1 MLNDDPSMSLLVL
14 PSSVGVAIEEVRPWE
29 RSWVEIGFFG
39 SWIAICFALVVLAGF
54 DCGLRLGSS
63 SEQLQSEL
71 KLGLVPIWVCVSH
84 PVAKCKL
91 VIGKVPHKDDLDAAT
106 TRTDINTETGKSIQ
120 TTSEGDRTPS
130 HHSTVP
136 RQVTSWANAF
146 GDSGD
151 EPEDDDFVNDF
162 GEDEWPPLQGEGSS
176 KPSNELD
183 DTPYTGQQSN
193 IMAMVPFQSFGA
205 ITTTQRNLNLVAL
218 QLNVSKPLIRIY
230 GIWLK
235 TESTKKI
242 CPENS
247 SNRIILVMPSRH
259 GLSRTTNPL
268 RLADSA
274 SGLALGGDVLERLV
288 DMLNMG
294 T

>member
-1 MLNDDPSMSLLVL
+1 MASFDS
-14 PSSVGVAIEEVRPWE
+14 AWE
-29 RSWVEIGFFG
+29 MPRKGNFGILAFSPDLARGIGIPLKFDHSTIIG
-39 SWIAICFALVVLAGF
+39 NYGHYARVLAQPIRSTTPF
-54 DCGLRLGSS
+54 
-63 SEQLQSEL
+63 
-71 KLGLVPIWVCVSH
+71 VPTTNALESIIH
-84 PVAKCKL
+84 L
-91 VIGKVPHKDDLDAAT
+91 DLDLLPPNRHQYEA
-106 TRTDINTETGKSIQ
+106 GKSIQ

-183 DTPYTGQQSN
+183 DTPYTG
-193 IMAMVPFQSFGA
+193 
-205 ITTTQRNLNLVAL
+205 
-218 QLNVSKPLIRIY
+218 RIKHY
-230 GIWLK
+230 GHDAVKRKLDRQG
-235 TESTKKI
+235 
-242 CPENS
+242 
-247 SNRIILVMPSRH
+247 NRRCDIGFVIDLIILVMPSRH

-274 SGLALGGDVLERLV
+274 GGLALGGDVLECLI